1 MVITPLVA
9 AWIAFGVGVGV
20 ACAERLHTH
29 RVRRVARLAFGESG
43 KPRTWVAIVP
53 MARVG
58 AVMAALWGLL
68 VLTSLDPRVQE
79 AEPTRGA
86 SRHLLIALD
95 VSPSM
100 LLEDSGPAK
109 EKVRRSVWAG
119 EVVQGVLDRLDM
131 ATTRI
136 TLVAFYTDAIPV
148 LSETFDKIVVANA
161 LDGLQM
167 YTAFEPG
174 ATKLQQGVEKALE
187 LAKAWMPD
195 SATLLV
201 ISDGDSISAPPPTR
215 IPASIA
221 DTIVVGVGDPYRG
234 STVAG
239 HTSKQDVVS
248 LKQLATRLGGTFH
261 QGNSKHLPSHI
272 LDGLTMIEPRVGES
286 TGLRELALLAAA
298 IGGTVLAIIGP
309 ALNLAGRTRASAAS
323 HRQRYVQGDLA

>member
-1 MVITPLVA
+1 MVITPLVVIG
-9 AWIAFGVGVGV
+9 IALAVGVVVVIGEWMH
-20 ACAERLHTH
+20 AGRM
-29 RVRRVARLAFGESG
+29 RRVGRLAFGEGG
-43 KPRTWVAIVP
+43 KPRRWVTIVP
-53 MARVG
+53 LLRVCAAI
-58 AVMAALWGLL
+58 AVTWGLL
-68 VLTSLDPRVQE
+68 ILMSLDPRVQE
-79 AEPTRGA
+79 VEPSRGA

-100 LLEDSGPAK
+100 LLEDSGPEK
-109 EKVRRSVWAG
+109 EKVRRAVWAG

-131 ATTRI
+131 STTRI

-148 LSETFDKIVVANA
+148 LSETFDKVVVANA

-174 ATKLQQGVEKALE
+174 ATQLQEGIEKALD

-201 ISDGDSISAPPPTR
+201 VSDGDSITAPPPAR

-234 STVAG
+234 SVVAG
-239 HTSKQDVVS
+239 HNSKQDVVS

-286 TGLRELALLAAA
+286 TGLRELALLATAMGA
-298 IGGTVLAIIGP
+298 VVLALIGP
-309 ALNLAGRTRASAAS
+309 ALSLAGRPRTYAAS
-323 HRQRYVQGDLA
+323 RRRMELQGDLT